1 MFVVTVTFDA
11 HADQADSLATLLLEQ
26 AQNSL
31 KSEVACLRFDVAR
44 STGNPQQFFLYEIY
58 RDAASFAA
66 HLETEHFI
74 SFNRQSGPLVA
85 SKQVQTWQLSYPR
98 EEQT

>member
-11 HADQADSLATLLLEQ
+11 QAGQADSLASLLLEQ

-31 KSEVACLRFDVAR
+31 QNEVDCLRFDVAR
-44 STGNPQQFFLYEIY
+44 NTENPQQFFLYEIY
-58 RDAASFAA
+58 RDAAAFAA

-74 SFNRQSGPLVA
+74 SFNRQAGPLVA
-85 SKQVQTWQLSYPR
+85 GKQVQTWQLS
-98 EEQT
+98 